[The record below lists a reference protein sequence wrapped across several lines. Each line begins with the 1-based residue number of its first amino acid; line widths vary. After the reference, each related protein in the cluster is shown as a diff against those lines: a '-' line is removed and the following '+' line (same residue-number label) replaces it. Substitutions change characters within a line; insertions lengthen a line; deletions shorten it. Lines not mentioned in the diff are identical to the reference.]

1 MTLPKLTKNTAQT
14 LAIGGFL
21 VSGLGMGMLAI
32 GLFSIGLVGAGIAAC
47 VGSMAF
53 LYGATTVGAKHA

>member
-21 VSGLGMGMLAI
+21 VVGLGMGMLAI
-32 GLFSIGLVGAGIAAC
+32 ALFSIGLVGAGVAAC
-47 VGSMAF
+47 VGSGAF